1 MRSTKLSIAI
11 AITLAMV
18 SGAAFASDLVKR
30 KGWRVMATPHSYEEL
45 NKRLDES
52 IKKNKM
58 GLVNQASATVGAKSR
73 GVTIPGNRVVGVFRP
88 DFAIRMLKASLA
100 AGIEAPIR
108 FYVTENPDGK
118 ATLSYRTPSA
128 VFEPY
133 MTKSNADLRKMSLE
147 LNMIFEQIAKDA
159 AAP

>member
-1 MRSTKLSIAI
+1 MRRTVPPIAI
-11 AITLAMV
+11 AVMLAIV

-30 KGWRVMATPHSYEEL
+30 EGWRVIATPHGYEAL

-100 AGIEAPIR
+100 AGIEAPVR
-108 FYVTENPDGK
+108 FYVTENSDGK

-133 MTKSNADLRKMSLE
+133 MTKSNSELRKMSLE
-147 LNMIFEQIAKDA
+147 FARVEHDL
-159 AAP
+159 

>member
-1 MRSTKLSIAI
+1 MRSRTLSAAI
-11 AITLAMV
+11 FVGLVTFA
-18 SGAAFASDLVKR
+18 SGAFAADLVKR
-30 KGWRVMATPHSYEEL
+30 KGWRVIATQHSYEEL
-45 NKRLDES
+45 NKRLDAS
-52 IKKNKM
+52 IKSNKM

-133 MTKSNADLRKMSLE
+133 MTKSNSDLKKMSLE
-147 LNMIFEQIAKDA
+147 LNTIFEKIAKDA